1 MQRLILKLFLIFVI
15 SSQIVFAFSACE
27 NKKETVAVEYEYE
40 NKDMNKKEEK
50 PKTDENG
57 RIFNNKTTEKEFLN
71 FYIVLNSLFSKFK
84 IDSKELKPIKE
95 LLVSPRQELKLSGHI
110 SFDLT
115 KEQKEHLKDALKK
128 DWSKIEVKSDEFL
141 KFKKEVIEILK
152 NRVKKIKGYSEET
165 RKIEFGTIHGYEEYL
180 DVLLKRIKKFESIK
194 FEDVEKLTKD
204 LKMKNYLKEFK
215 RLLP

>member
-1 MQRLILKLFLIFVI
+1 MKRLILKFFLIFVV
-15 SSQIVFAFSACE
+15 SSQIVFATSASE

-84 IDSKELKPIKE
+84 IDSKELKPIKD

-115 KEQKEHLKDALKK
+115 KEQKKNLKDALKTDFK
-128 DWSKIEVKSDEFL
+128 KLKIKSYEFL
-141 KFKKEVIEILK
+141 KFKKEIIEILK
-152 NRVKKIKGYSEET
+152 NRVKKIKGYSEEK
-165 RKIEFGTIHGYEEYL
+165 RKLEFGNGYEEYL
-180 DVLLKRIKKFESIK
+180 DVLLKRIKKFEDVK

-204 LKMKNYLKEFK
+204 LKIKNYLKEFK